1 MRAGTYALSLLS
13 TPLNGDILEALER
26 EAKPLVELRRAVGS
40 PPQTTMRGYLR
51 SMTELGVLE
60 KRRQNDFPGSIEYEL
75 AAAGRELLGV
85 ARMVAGWLQ
94 GAADGPIEPGTV
106 AAKSAIKALI
116 EGWSA
121 SIVRALAARALSLTE
136 LDRVISRLNYP
147 SIERRLSSMRAVGQI
162 ESLPGRGRSTPYAVT
177 DWLRRAV
184 LPLAAAAR
192 WERRHAGDAAPPITG
207 LDVEAV
213 FLLSLPL
220 LRLPTDRGGHCRLA
234 VELPAR
240 NGNGQRFAGV
250 LVGVEE
256 GRVASCV
263 SRLDGDSEAWA
274 AGSPVDWIEAVAARD
289 AGRLGLGGDRRLATA
304 LIEGLHGSLFG
315 VAAPAV

>member
-26 EAKPLVELRRAVGS
+26 EPKSLVELRRAVGS
-40 PPQTTMRGYLR
+40 PPPTTMRAYLR
-51 SMTELGVLE
+51 AMTELGALE
-60 KRRQNDFPGSIEYEL
+60 KRRQNDFPGSIEYAL
-75 AAAGRELLGV
+75 AAPGRELLTV
-85 ARMVAGWLQ
+85 AHIVSHWLAR
-94 GAADGPIEPGTV
+94 AADGPIEPGTV

-116 EGWSA
+116 DGWSA

-136 LDRVISRLNYP
+136 LDKVISKLNYP
-147 SIERRLSSMRAVGQI
+147 SIERRLSAMRAVGQI

-184 LPLAAAAR
+184 LPIAAAAR
-192 WERRHAGDAAPPITG
+192 WERRHAGDAVAPISG

-220 LRLPTDRGGHCRLA
+220 LRLSADRGGYCRLA
-234 VELPAR
+234 VELPSG

-250 LVGVEE
+250 LVGVEQ

-263 SRLDGDSEAWA
+263 SRLDGESGAWA
-274 AGSPVDWIEAVAARD
+274 AGSPVDWMEAVAARD
-289 AGRLGLGGDRRLATA
+289 PGRLELGGDRRLATNVV
-304 LIEGLHGSLFG
+304 EGLHGSLFG
-315 VAAPAV
+315 VVAGG